1 MPTISP
7 DRKDTMAILVFQVEP
22 SKQGELI
29 NAGINNSQK
38 VLEKKPGFVS
48 ASIHKSFDGN
58 SVVNYSQWENRK
70 SYDEA
75 INFLS
80 QEEVKIGE
88 KIFDL
93 ADPDWNIY
101 ELVFSSGL
109 IPAQISTTNPVVT
122 VINVFSVEP
131 KNQQILIEQL
141 KELSK
146 NFVELQLGFVSA
158 NVHRSF
164 DGKRVISYAQWFTKG
179 DYESIYSNPD
189 AMAYLD
195 KIKTVSKFNW
205 NLYEISYTSE

>member
-7 DRKDTMAILVFQVEP
+7 DRKDAMAILIFQVEP
-22 SKQGELI
+22 AKQEALVD
-29 NAGINNSQK
+29 AGKNNSQK
-38 VLEKKPGFVS
+38 VLEKKPGFLS
-48 ASIHKSFDGN
+48 TSIHKSFDGN

-70 SYDEA
+70 SYEAA

-80 QEEVKIGE
+80 PEEVKIGE

-101 ELVFSSGL
+101 ELVFSSGQ

-131 KNQQILIEQL
+131 KNQQQLIEQL

-146 NFVELQLGFVSA
+146 NFVELQPGFVSA

-164 DGKRVISYAQWFTKG
+164 DGNRVISYAQWKTKQ
-179 DYESIYSNPD
+179 DYQSIYANPD
-189 AMAYLD
+189 AMPYLD

-205 NLYEISYTSE
+205 NLYQVSYTSE

>member
-22 SKQGELI
+22 AKQEALVD
-29 NAGINNSQK
+29 AGKNNSQK
-38 VLEKKPGFVS
+38 VMEKKPGFIS
-48 ASIHKSFDGN
+48 GSIHKSFDGN

-80 QEEVKIGE
+80 PEEVIIGE

-101 ELVFSSGL
+101 ELVFSSGQ

-131 KNQQILIEQL
+131 KNQQRLIEQL

-146 NFVELQLGFVSA
+146 NFVELQPGFVSA

-164 DGKRVISYAQWFTKG
+164 DGNRVISYAQWKTKE
-179 DYESIYSNPD
+179 DYQSIYANPD